1 MEDSRSLKENV
12 DEFLKMISD
21 LNNLQIQVPDEVQAI
36 VILSALPA
44 RFDMLKE
51 TLKYGRDE
59 IRFDDVVSAAKS
71 KELELRNTPGSKP
84 ATEGLYVRGRQETRG
99 NTNGKGGKKS
109 RSKSRDGKKIC
120 WI

>member
-59 IRFDDVVSAAKS
+59 IRFD
-71 KELELRNTPGSKP
+71 E
-84 ATEGLYVRGRQETRG
+84 
-99 NTNGKGGKKS
+99 
-109 RSKSRDGKKIC
+109 
-120 WI
+120 W